1 MSANPQASRDD
12 RPANPSVRTRGPI
25 VLRPSPLAAPA
36 SWHKLRLQ
44 MRSSVNVPMT
54 KTSYRRHGR
63 DWPRPDRAGVPSRR
77 TQPAVLS
84 IDMLVRRACDVQTQ
98 SYIPARS
105 VPSTRSTVLTATD
118 TDTLSR
124 RADLFSTPSRTTHM
138 RAASCWGGSDAGVL
152 SARCGSRKKPA
163 SASTCLVDR
172 RARCTPSLLSS
183 SNLVLEPDRVPLRAR
198 KRVHFRLSVARA
210 NFQ

>member
-1 MSANPQASRDD
+1 
-12 RPANPSVRTRGPI
+12 
-25 VLRPSPLAAPA
+25 
-36 SWHKLRLQ
+36 
-44 MRSSVNVPMT
+44 MRSTVNVPMT
-54 KTSYRRHGR
+54 ETSYRRHGR

-84 IDMLVRRACDVQTQ
+84 IDMLARRACDVPTQ

-105 VPSTRSTVLTATD
+105 VPSTRSRVLSATD
-118 TDTLSR
+118 TDTLSL
-124 RADLFSTPSRTTHM
+124 RAGLFSTPSRTHM

-152 SARCGSRKKPA
+152 SARCGFRKKPA

-172 RARCTPSLLSS
+172 RAGCAPSLSSS

-198 KRVHFRLSVARA
+198 KRVHLRLSVARA